1 MLRPW
6 QRSEQVPFHVKLIYN
21 LDKMREAKAGHDGTW
36 VAHPD
41 LVKIALE
48 VFDDHMPGA
57 NQLYH
62 QTPDATITAADLLD
76 VAFPGT
82 ITDAGV
88 ATNAEISLLYTQAW
102 LEGNGCVPIH
112 GLMEDAATAEISRSQ
127 LYQWVRHGVRTR
139 EGNLITKTLVEGV
152 IDGTV
157 KKLGPSYAAAAGY
170 LKGMVAEC
178 PEFITTTCYAA
189 IVEKGVGMSKL

>member
-1 MLRPW
+1 
-6 QRSEQVPFHVKLIYN
+6 
-21 LDKMREAKAGHDGTW
+21 MREVKAGHDGTW

-41 LVKIALE
+41 LVKVALA
-48 VFDDHMPGA
+48 VFDEHMPGA

-62 QTPDATITAADLLD
+62 QTPNVTITAANLLD
-76 VAFPGT
+76 TAFPGT

-88 ATNAEISLLYTQAW
+88 AVNAEISLLYTQAW

-139 EGNLITKTLVEGV
+139 EGTLVTRAVVEGV
-152 IDGTV
+152 IDETV
-157 KKLGPSYAAAAGY
+157 KKLGANYASAAGF

-189 IVEKGVGMSKL
+189 IVEKGVGKSKL